1 MKKLALLTTLL
12 ATSASASDIDFMV
25 LSDPVSEEVDSGA
38 FIDRGVEYTNR
49 MFAYNDL
56 SIKRTI
62 SSVERLEVDK
72 PITQLNLEMTSLLS
86 AIYGVDGLTHLK
98 NMGISGKAASKLAK
112 WVKND
117 QENYKV
123 ILAPMAIDTLD
134 CGITY
139 VDAQHR
145 FSIVYMADSGLCANP
160 WVMSHEIGH
169 QDGLQHEGEGEETAN
184 GGECN
189 GQPSLMH
196 SGLFGERMAI
206 YGHPTLC
213 PASTK
218 ETPYSHYKK
227 ISDANARK
235 GFIPFKSAKLEKK
248 PVVISELYDGK
259 GTDIKVKL
267 TVYNPHNKAF
277 KGKISFSNEQAPRN
291 MKKEYQAHKTVQ
303 VAPRAVGNYDFIVPQ
318 EELSL
323 YGSHLKISAQIEWQ

>member
-1 MKKLALLTTLL
+1 MNKIALLTTLFVTSVN
-12 ATSASASDIDFMV
+12 ATDIDFMV
-25 LSDPVSEEVDSGA
+25 LSAPASEQVDSGA
-38 FIDRGVEYTNR
+38 FIDRGVEYINR

-56 SIKRTI
+56 SIKREI
-62 SSVERLEVDK
+62 SNVEYLEVDK

-98 NMGISGKAASKLAK
+98 EMGISGKAARKLAK
-112 WVKND
+112 WVKSD

-169 QDGLQHEGEGEETAN
+169 QDGLQHEGEGEETAS

-189 GQPSLMH
+189 GEPSLMH

-206 YGHPTLC
+206 YGHPNLC
-213 PASTK
+213 PFIAK
-218 ETPYSHYKK
+218 ETPYAHYKK
-227 ISDANARK
+227 MSDANARK
-235 GFIPFKSAKLEKK
+235 GFVPFKSNKLEKK

-267 TVYNPHNKAF
+267 TVYNPHNKVF
-277 KGKISFSNEQAPRN
+277 KGQVRFKNELAPRN
-291 MKKEYQAHKTVQ
+291 MKKEHQAQKLVQ
-303 VAPRAVGNYDFIVPQ
+303 IKPSAVGNYEFRIPQ

-323 YGSHLKISAQIEWQ
+323 YGSHLKISSQIEWQ